1 MRMKNVAR
9 AVALSLIAVIPACGT
24 EADLASEAVESSLTT
39 SCVPAPLPI
48 ALATASS
55 RQAGAFAPKYAIDGV
70 STTRWSSDKAAEQWL
85 SLDLGK
91 IVTVASL
98 NINWQTAYSKSY
110 VIESSPDGLTGW
122 KILAVSGATKSGV
135 QSVNALA
142 LTRYVRIRSTQAT
155 GWGNVSIID
164 VQVLGTV
171 DAACGNLLAGPWVF
185 SSEDF
190 DPPTFDA
197 STTYA
202 INGNTIVFTYS
213 GKQFITT
220 GTVVPTGA
228 HFKQV
233 VPAVVQGGRYRLRLD
248 VTSYSGASTTVWWA
262 SLSGAAAPTDYFT
275 ADGVGSAAIDF
286 TVSSSPGATPTLELV
301 NKPIGVFPGV
311 GVQGFTVTAT
321 LTKTN

>member
-1 MRMKNVAR
+1 MKNVAR
-9 AVALSLIAVIPACGT
+9 AVALSLIAVVPACGIESDPT
-24 EADLASEAVESSLTT
+24 PEAVESSLTNG
-39 SCVPAPLPI
+39 CVPAPLPI

-55 RQAGAFAPKYAIDGV
+55 QQAGAFAPKYAIDGV
-70 STTRWSSDKAAEQWL
+70 STTRWSSNQAPEQWL

-91 IVTVASL
+91 VVTVASL
-98 NINWQTAYSKSY
+98 NINWQTAYSKAY

-155 GWGNVSIID
+155 SWGNVSIID
-164 VQVLGTV
+164 VQVLGTL
-171 DAACGNLLAGPWVF
+171 DSACANLLAGPWVF

-197 STTYA
+197 STTYS
-202 INGNTIVFTYS
+202 ISGNKIVFTYS
-213 GKQFITT
+213 GKQFIVS
-220 GTVVPTGA
+220 GAGVPTGA

-248 VTSYSGASTTVWWA
+248 VISYSGASTTVWWA

-286 TVSSSPGATPTLELV
+286 TVSSAPGATPTLELV

-311 GVQGFTVTAT
+311 GVQDFTVTAT